1 MGDRLLGA
9 RGADLSRVCVI
20 DDGEIG
26 TVLRASRAVV
36 FHWDELTG
44 READIIETEGG
55 WEAADAAERSG
66 VLLVDLLAAWQYVE
80 RLRAS
85 MGDGFQ
91 LFDESATCPVCG
103 GVDVSGYE
111 FDSEDRQAWQE
122 VSCDDCGSRW
132 NDVYVMAGRAE
143 IRPGSRVAL
152 AVLRNR
158 DAAADRRGLTDHLDA
173 AYEDRNGCGVEL

>member
-1 MGDRLLGA
+1 MGERLLGA
-9 RGADLSRVCVI
+9 RGADLSRVYVME
-20 DDGEIG
+20 DGG
-26 TVLRASRAVV
+26 TLVSAVGSSV
-36 FHWDELTG
+36 FHWDDLTG
-44 READIIETEGG
+44 READVIETEGG
-55 WEAADAAERSG
+55 SRAGAVARGAG
-66 VLLVDLLAAWQYVE
+66 VSVADLLAAWQYVE

-85 MGDGFQ
+85 VGDGFK
-91 LFDESATCPVCG
+91 LFDESTTCPVCG

-111 FDSEDRQAWQE
+111 FDLEGTQAWQE

-143 IRPGSRVAL
+143 IVPGSRVAL

-173 AYEDRNGCGVEL
+173 AYEDRNGCGVEA

>member
-1 MGDRLLGA
+1 MRERLLGVS
-9 RGADLSRVCVI
+9 GTDLSRVYFCDESGVI
-20 DDGEIG
+20 HS
-26 TVLRASRAVV
+26 VLPSWV
-36 FHWDELTG
+36 FHWDDLDSAG
-44 READIIETEGG
+44 IDGVDRGG
-55 WEAADAAERSG
+55 DAAVRRVARAG
-66 VLLVDLLAAWQYVE
+66 VSVADLLAAWQYVE

-103 GVDVSGYE
+103 GVEVSGYE